1 MEEVV
6 DGVKRCQRC
15 GRTLPLDAFNRRTDS
30 RDGLDYRCSECG
42 IEVNRA
48 YRRRMRERRQAHA
61 EAVRPDAKVRG
72 LSAFLASLDTGE
84 PHTATWWRQAAR
96 DGGFGWA
103 GYGDVRAAL
112 SMAGIEP
119 FDLRRGDLYAVG
131 SMKGDSRAR
140 KPGKRKSTRQKAE
153 RHRRADE
160 SATQGHKE
168 RKEGVQ

>member
-15 GRTLPLDAFNRRTDS
+15 GRTLPLDAFNRNRKAK
-30 RDGLDYRCSECG
+30 DGLDHQCRECRH
-42 IEVNRA
+42 NSDRQRRKAKWARRA
-48 YRRRMRERRQAHA
+48 A
-61 EAVRPDAKVRG
+61 EAEHTEAEVRG
-72 LSAFLASLDTGE
+72 LASFLASLDPGE

-96 DGGFGWA
+96 DGGFQWA

-119 FDLRRGDLYAVG
+119 FDLRRGNLYAVG
-131 SMKGDSRAR
+131 SLKGDSRAHKAGR
-140 KPGKRKSTRQKAE
+140 RKSTRTKAE
-153 RHRRADE
+153 RHRRTGE
-160 SATQGHKE
+160 SAPYGHHE